1 MKKLIIAALL
11 LVTGAA
17 SAQKRSNVVLNKET
31 GNFHAVTA
39 QRDTAAATGRY
50 YVDRAGSMWPVFRSP
65 QGRLFAL
72 RTSKNGKVYR
82 YYLKP
87 DADTL
92 DWEGN

>member
-1 MKKLIIAALL
+1 MKHLFIAAFL

-17 SAQKRSNVVLNKET
+17 SAQKRSNVT
-31 GNFHAVTA
+31 IDAAGNYVTTKAVK
-39 QRDTAAATGRY
+39 DTAAATGRY
-50 YVDRAGSMWPVFRSP
+50 YVDKAGTLWPVFRSP
-65 QGRLFAL
+65 KGSLFAL

-92 DWEGN
+92 NWEGN